1 MKKILVIGGAYQGK
15 TEWVQDNFQEYRM
28 MSPEMLLQENRLGK
42 LVSGVCI
49 NKFHMLIKQWIHE
62 KRDYVEAVNL
72 IRQNPSW
79 LIVCDE
85 VGNGVVPIDK
95 EERMWREATGRM
107 LCELAKDADEVYRM
121 YCQIPVLIKGG
132 EEACCSH
139 CMQV

>member
-15 TEWVQDNFQEYRM
+15 TEWVQENFPEYQM
-28 MSPEMLLQENRLGK
+28 MLPEMLLQENRLGK
-42 LVSGVCI
+42 VVAQVGI
-49 NKFHMLIKQWIHE
+49 NQFHIFIKQWIHE
-62 KRDYVEAVNL
+62 KKDYVEAVNL

-79 LIVCDE
+79 LVISDE

-95 EERMWREATGRM
+95 EEREWREATGRM

-132 EEACCSH
+132 EN
-139 CMQV
+139 

>member
-15 TEWVQDNFQEYRM
+15 KEWVQENFPEYRM
-28 MSPEMLLQENRLGK
+28 MSAKMLLQENQLGK
-42 LVSGVCI
+42 LAPKVCI
-49 NKFHMLIKQWIHE
+49 NQFHLLMKQWIHE

-72 IRQNPSW
+72 IRQNASW
-79 LIVCDE
+79 IIISDE

-95 EERMWREATGRM
+95 EEREWREATGRM

-132 EEACCSH
+132 EK
-139 CMQV
+139 